1 MKRFGLNSGY
11 IGVDRR
17 RDEAGIAPLQK
28 AYLER
33 TRGGNYSPQSTLL
46 LDLYPNAAVAYS
58 LRKLRTSYSGSAI
71 RVRRSSDNTEQDI
84 GFVAGNLDTASLA
97 SFCAG
102 TNGFVTTWYDQS
114 GNNRN
119 VIQTTAVYQP
129 RIVNNG
135 VVDSTGIRPSIL
147 HQSGSQ
153 ELKLPSIYSIGNI
166 FSAFGTIKFDSLN
179 KEWMG
184 RPGGYALYAELNTTY
199 LFFNT
204 VSHSFGLQ
212 LAQPTLINSGNL
224 TFYKNSN
231 LVGTVS
237 GASFDFQSLSGE
249 APTWN
254 MVGYISETIIY
265 QFDQSSNRVAIET
278 DIKTYY
284 GIP

>member
-1 MKRFGLNSGY
+1 M
-11 IGVDRR
+11 RR
-17 RDEAGIAPLQK
+17 LRLQMMAGGQP
-28 AYLER
+28 
-33 TRGGNYSPQSTLL
+33 PLL
-46 LDLYPNAAVAYS
+46 LDLYPNAATAYS

-84 GFVAGNLDTASLA
+84 GFDLNNNLDSTALTA
-97 SFCAG
+97 FCGAG

-153 ELKLPSIYSIGNI
+153 ELKLPSIYSIGNT
-166 FSAFGTIKFDSLN
+166 FSAFGAIKFNAVN

-184 RPGGYALYAELNTTY
+184 KPGGYALYAELNTTW

-212 LAQPTLINSGNL
+212 LAQPTLIKSGNL

-249 APTWN
+249 SPTWN

-265 QFDQSSNRVAIET
+265 QFEQSSNRVAIET